1 MKLDG
6 ESLCSDKSG
15 LGVLAL
21 VTALC
26 TLLECVCV
34 HGAEPFVKSG
44 STYVFW
50 SRHEPEPG
58 RFDWSGENDLAEFC
72 RLAQAEGLQVLL
84 RPGPYVCGEFDLGG
98 MPWWLLKDRN
108 MRLRSSYPGFLNPV
122 RGYFKALGEQLAPLQ
137 ATRGGPI
144 VMVQVENE
152 GSHGPWGDELRIDRR
167 GELPAVSYGAEE
179 LRLRRTDR

>member
-1 MKLDG
+1 MVRAPG
-6 ESLCSDKSG
+6 FNT
-15 LGVLAL
+15 V
-21 VTALC
+21 
-26 TLLECVCV
+26 
-34 HGAEPFVKSG
+34 

-50 SRHEPEPG
+50 SSHEPEPG
-58 RFDWSGENDLAEFC
+58 KFDWIGQSGLPEFC
-72 RLAQAEGLQVLL
+72 RLAQAEWLQVIL
-84 RPGPYVCGEFDLGG
+84 RPGPYVCGEYDPGG

-108 MRLRSSYPGFLNPV
+108 MRLRKSYPGFLNRV
-122 RGYFKALGEQLAPLQ
+122 RRYFKALGEQLAPLQ